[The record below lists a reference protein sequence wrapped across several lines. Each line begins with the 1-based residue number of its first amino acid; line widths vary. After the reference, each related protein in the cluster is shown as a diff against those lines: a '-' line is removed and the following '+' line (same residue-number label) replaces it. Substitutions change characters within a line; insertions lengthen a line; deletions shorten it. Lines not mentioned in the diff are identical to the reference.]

1 MGVYTPVILW
11 LLCMLS
17 FMLLLKWALNGDTT
31 ASVDAALYNLAW
43 ILPFSNVVGLD
54 ASFCTAVRVGAALY
68 TAA

>member
-31 ASVDAALYNLAW
+31 ASVAAALYNLAW